1 MNTKPMRGV
10 PVDDSWRIEAQLH
23 GEFSGFGPR
32 NDERDDLDG
41 LWSSKHYPSTNLLA
55 GKRLGSEKYT
65 SHSVWSQLFTS
76 NLSQQREKVRNRL
89 IEAWRRGVLTC
100 DPWRRKAVLDYMF
113 ARIKFLG
120 TLVACWFHASHRKAW
135 AQLLPLF
142 SAAQNPGE
150 RCDQSRRTYPLHT
163 CNFCAKKN
171 PPIRRCPRVTI

>member
-1 MNTKPMRGV
+1 MGTNTKPMRGV

-65 SHSVWSQLFTS
+65 SHLVWSQLFTS

-89 IEAWRRGVLTC
+89 IDAWRRGVLTC
-100 DPWRRKAVLDYMF
+100 DGRL
-113 ARIKFLG
+113 
-120 TLVACWFHASHRKAW
+120 CWITC
-135 AQLLPLF
+135 LPESNSSNSSALWLPVGSTQAIERFGRNYYLF
-142 SAAQNPGE
+142 FPQHKIPVNDVINHGVPI
-150 RCDQSRRTYPLHT
+150 H
-163 CNFCAKKN
+163 FIHVIFAKKKR
-171 PPIRRCPRVTI
+171 IRL